1 MTQTSE
7 SELVEAQVP
16 TLSSLVVP
24 TVSAE
29 LTVSASMA
37 AEATGETVTPATEKY
52 EFLARTFSKDSLSTE
67 RSHKL
72 IEDMRQ
78 TL

>member
-7 SELVEAQVP
+7 SESVEVQVP

-24 TVSAE
+24 NVSEE
-29 LTVSASMA
+29 LTVSVSMA
-37 AEATGETVTPATEKY
+37 VAATESTDTEKY
-52 EFLARTFSKDSLSTE
+52 ELLARTFSKDSLSTE

-72 IEDMRQ
+72 IEDRRQ